1 MLYSNI
7 SIAGIITSAGTGNW
21 NSTGTWSGGV
31 VPGAGDDVVI
41 INGHT
46 ITVTADATCN
56 SLKIQSSTASSSTEV
71 LTVNNGITLTITTSF
86 TVAGNTA
93 YSETLTL

>member
-1 MLYSNI
+1 MKNTSEADAKSSSILSRQTKASFHSSLKTNFFLFVLTAFFMLYSNI

-46 ITVTADATCN
+46 ITVTADAT
-56 SLKIQSSTASSSTEV
+56 
-71 LTVNNGITLTITTSF
+71 
-86 TVAGNTA
+86 
-93 YSETLTL
+93 